1 MIVYLLLFFS
11 GLGIGIF
18 ATYVVFKIHNL
29 QLDVDDIY
37 NEFENSKSYIDEKVE
52 STMKSIP
59 TPEELAIEIAKVKLP
74 IDKLPPELISK
85 LKEEATEIENLKKYN
100 GITGKNSYVG

>member
-18 ATYVVFKIHNL
+18 VAYTVFKIHNL
-29 QLDVDDIY
+29 QLDIDDIY

-85 LKEEATEIENLKKYN
+85 LKEEATDIENLKKYN
-100 GITGKNSYVG
+100 GITGKNSYMG